1 MGAVGPRTPSRGRD
15 APAVPPLRVSA
26 GAGPARQLC
35 GICGSRA
42 YIGPAVTK
50 PQPAG
55 PQRRYSLLTLVARI
69 GTVESMRTE
78 AQVIEIF
85 HLLFLRVLGG
95 AGRNDWFVLK
105 GGANLRYFFASPRY
119 SNDIDLDFSG
129 RKSWQLAKTVES
141 VLSGRAMSTLAAA
154 SGIELAEVSL
164 AKQTETTLRW
174 KVGLA
179 AEGHRNLVRTKVE
192 FSGRGTHDGGAEF
205 EVVPDAIVM
214 PYALQAP
221 TVFHYLE
228 TPAIDQK
235 IAALALRSE
244 TKARDVF
251 DLELLFRQRAARGD
265 GLTGLDATH
274 ASAAA
279 ERTLQIRYSN
289 FTTEVAPFLDAELA
303 ELYGPPEW
311 DDMCLK
317 VHTALEQVAAGS
329 EPTEGAS

>member
-1 MGAVGPRTPSRGRD
+1 
-15 APAVPPLRVSA
+15 
-26 GAGPARQLC
+26 
-35 GICGSRA
+35 
-42 YIGPAVTK
+42 
-50 PQPAG
+50 
-55 PQRRYSLLTLVARI
+55 
-69 GTVESMRTE
+69 MRTE
-78 AQVIEIF
+78 AQVVDIF

-119 SNDIDLDFSG
+119 SNEIDLDFSG
-129 RKSWQLAKTVES
+129 RESWQLAKTVEP
-141 VLSGRAMSTLAAA
+141 VLSGRVMSTLAAA
-154 SGIELAEVSL
+154 SEIELAEVSL
-164 AKQTETTLRW
+164 ATKTETTVRW
-174 KVGLA
+174 NVGLA

-192 FSGRGTHDGGAEF
+192 FSGRGTRDGGAEF
-205 EVVPDAIVM
+205 AVVPDAIVM

-251 DLELLFRQRAARGD
+251 DLELLFRQRAARSD

-279 ERTLQIRYSN
+279 ERALQIRYSS
-289 FTTEVAPFLDAELA
+289 FTTEVAPFVDAELA
-303 ELYGPPEW
+303 ELYGPAEW

-329 EPTEGAS
+329 ETTGGAP

>member
-1 MGAVGPRTPSRGRD
+1 MTRVGIVDP
-15 APAVPPLRVSA
+15 
-26 GAGPARQLC
+26 
-35 GICGSRA
+35 
-42 YIGPAVTK
+42 
-50 PQPAG
+50 
-55 PQRRYSLLTLVARI
+55 
-69 GTVESMRTE
+69 MRTE
-78 AQVIEIF
+78 AQVIEVF

-105 GGANLRYFFASPRY
+105 GGANLRYFFGSPRY
-119 SNDIDLDFSG
+119 SNDLDLDFAG
-129 RKSWQLAKTVES
+129 RKSWQLMKTVES
-141 VLSGRAMSTLAAA
+141 VLSGRAMSTLGAA

-179 AEGHRNLVRTKVE
+179 AEGHRDLVRTKVE
-192 FSGRGTHDGGAEF
+192 FSGRGPHDGGAEF

-214 PYALQAP
+214 PHALQAP

-235 IAALALRSE
+235 IAALAMRSE

-251 DLELLFRQRAARGD
+251 DLELLFRQRASRGD
-265 GLTGLDATH
+265 RLTGLDATH

-279 ERTLQIRYSN
+279 ERALQIRYSS

-303 ELYGPPEW
+303 ELYGPAQW

-317 VHTALEQVAAGS
+317 VHTALEQVAAVS
-329 EPTEGAS
+329 ELTDGAP